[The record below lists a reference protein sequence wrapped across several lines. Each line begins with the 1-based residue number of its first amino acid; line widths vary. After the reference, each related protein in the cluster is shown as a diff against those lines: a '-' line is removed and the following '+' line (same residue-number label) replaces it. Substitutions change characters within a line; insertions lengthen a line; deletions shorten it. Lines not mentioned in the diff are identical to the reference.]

1 MSSDARAYWEQVTHV
16 DETHVLL
23 VRSVKD
29 IEDKVGF
36 ITMPI
41 SREAFTTIG
50 SETVLKLL
58 DDAAESVVREHNNEI
73 AERGSNPTLFDSGPG
88 SFDIHG

>member
-1 MSSDARAYWEQVTHV
+1 MSSDARAYWEQVTRV
-16 DETHVLL
+16 DETQVLL

-29 IEDKVGF
+29 VEGQVGF
-36 ITMPI
+36 VTLPVT
-41 SREAFTTIG
+41 REAFVAIG

-73 AERGSNPTLFDSGPG
+73 AKRGSDQTLFDCRPG